1 MYIQGKLRLR
11 GAYKISKFTILA
23 LLCVSIMSRN
33 LANNK
38 DNNEKDFGLYF
49 DSLIRLSDA

>member
-1 MYIQGKLRLR
+1 MYIQGKLKLC

-33 LANNK
+33 LANNN